1 MFLNSTS
8 WNALKFLSLIDSS
21 FMGQISFRPII
32 ISGDSWDGKMGM
44 HGDYIPQSFCDRRD
58 MRLVLAISGRSGA
71 KGVSLHI
78 PVARWVR

>member
-1 MFLNSTS
+1 
-8 WNALKFLSLIDSS
+8 
-21 FMGQISFRPII
+21 
-32 ISGDSWDGKMGM
+32 MGM